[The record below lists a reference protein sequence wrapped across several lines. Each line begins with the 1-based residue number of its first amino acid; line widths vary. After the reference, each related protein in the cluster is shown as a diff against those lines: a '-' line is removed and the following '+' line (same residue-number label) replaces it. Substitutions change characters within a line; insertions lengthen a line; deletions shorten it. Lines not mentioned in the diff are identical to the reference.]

1 METSD
6 TDPMQARGAESA
18 YLVGI
23 NLTTS
28 ALETLMEARTVN
40 NLPPAAPHDDAVR
53 CLLAIELSKK
63 SWIVAVNTPLSDKI
77 SRYTLEA
84 CDWKGLL
91 DLCERI
97 RTRVAREMKKPVE
110 IISCY
115 EAGYDGFWLH
125 RLLEAHGIRSCV
137 IDPASLQV
145 DRRARRA
152 KTDRVDAERLLRS
165 LMAYLRGEPK
175 VWSVVRVPSVAEEDD
190 RRLHRERDR
199 LISERIQHVNRIKGL
214 LAIHGIYDYQ
224 PVRGDRMQRLEQ
236 LHTADGR
243 TLPPRLEAEI
253 LRELRRLEIVIGMIK
268 TIEAERDAFASAK
281 TETERRSAK
290 KIRDLAKIKSI
301 GPEFATTLVGEVFYR
316 SFDNRKQLASYVG
329 LTPAHFQSGSM
340 CRDQGIS
347 KAGNAKARTAMVE
360 LAWLWLR
367 HQPDR
372 PLSVWFRERA
382 GKLKGRIRRSTIV
395 AVGRQLLI
403 ALWRYLE
410 TGLVPKGTTLKV

>member
-1 METSD
+1 
-6 TDPMQARGAESA
+6 
-18 YLVGI
+18 
-23 NLTTS
+23 
-28 ALETLMEARTVN
+28 MEARTVN
-40 NLPPAAPHDDAVR
+40 NLPPAGTHDDAIYCV
-53 CLLAIELSKK
+53 LAMELSKK

-77 SRYTLEA
+77 SRHTLKP
-84 CDWKGLL
+84 CDGKELL

-97 RTRVAREMKKPVE
+97 RTRVARETKKRVE
-110 IISCY
+110 MVSCY

-125 RLLEAHGIRSCV
+125 RLLQAHDIRNHV

-190 RRLHRERDR
+190 RRLHRERGR
-199 LISERIQHVNRIKGL
+199 LINERIQHVNRIKGL

-224 PVRGDRMQRLEQ
+224 PLRRDRIQRLEQ

-253 LRELRRLEIVIGMIK
+253 LRELQRLEIVIGMIK
-268 TIEAERDAFASAK
+268 TIEAERDAIASAN
-281 TETERRSAK
+281 TETERGSAK
-290 KIRDLAKIKSI
+290 KIQHLAKIKSI

-329 LTPAHFQSGSM
+329 LTPAHFQSGAMSL
-340 CRDQGIS
+340 DQGIS
-347 KAGNAKARTAMVE
+347 KAGNAKARTVMIE
-360 LAWLWLR
+360 LVWLWLR
-367 HQPDR
+367 HQPDSDLR
-372 PLSVWFRERA
+372 VWFRDRV
-382 GKLKGRIRRSTIV
+382 GKLKGRIRRITIV
-395 AVGRQLLI
+395 AVARKLLI

-410 TGLVPKGTTLKV
+410 TGLVPKGAALKV

>member
-1 METSD
+1 
-6 TDPMQARGAESA
+6 
-18 YLVGI
+18 
-23 NLTTS
+23 
-28 ALETLMEARTVN
+28 MEARTVN
-40 NLPPAAPHDDAVR
+40 NLPPAGTHDDAICCV
-53 CLLAIELSKK
+53 LAIELSKK

-77 SRYTLEA
+77 SRHTLKPSDGKE
-84 CDWKGLL
+84 LL

-97 RTRVAREMKKPVE
+97 RTRVAKETTKRVEMV
-110 IISCY
+110 SCY

-125 RLLEAHGIRSCV
+125 RLLQAHDIRNHV

-190 RRLHRERDR
+190 RRLHRERGR
-199 LISERIQHVNRIKGL
+199 LINERIQHVNRIKGL

-224 PVRGDRMQRLEQ
+224 PLRRDRIQRLQQ

-253 LRELRRLEIVIGMIK
+253 LRELQRLEIVIGMIK
-268 TIEAERDAFASAK
+268 TIEAERDAIASAN
-281 TETERRSAK
+281 TETERGSVK
-290 KIRDLAKIKSI
+290 KIQHLAKIKSI

-329 LTPAHFQSGSM
+329 LTPAHFQSGAMS
-340 CRDQGIS
+340 RDQGIS
-347 KAGNAKARTAMVE
+347 KAGNAKARTVMIE

-367 HQPDR
+367 HQPDSD
-372 PLSVWFRERA
+372 LSVWFRDRV
-382 GKLKGRIRRSTIV
+382 GKLKGRIRRITIV
-395 AVGRQLLI
+395 AVARKLLI

-410 TGLVPKGTTLKV
+410 TGLVPKGAALKVCD

>member
-1 METSD
+1 
-6 TDPMQARGAESA
+6 
-18 YLVGI
+18 
-23 NLTTS
+23 
-28 ALETLMEARTVN
+28 MEARTVN
-40 NLPPAAPHDDAVR
+40 NLPPAGTHDDAICCV
-53 CLLAIELSKK
+53 LAIELSKK

-77 SRYTLEA
+77 SRHTLKPSDGKE
-84 CDWKGLL
+84 LL

-97 RTRVAREMKKPVE
+97 RTRVAKETKKRVEMV
-110 IISCY
+110 SCY

-125 RLLEAHGIRSCV
+125 RLLQAHDIRNHV

-190 RRLHRERDR
+190 RRLHRERGR
-199 LISERIQHVNRIKGL
+199 LINERIQHVNRIEGL

-224 PVRGDRMQRLEQ
+224 PLRRDRIQRLEQ

-253 LRELRRLEIVIGMIK
+253 LRELQRLEIVIGMIK
-268 TIEAERDAFASAK
+268 TIEAERDAIASAN
-281 TETERRSAK
+281 TETERGSVK
-290 KIRDLAKIKSI
+290 KIQHLAKIKSI

-329 LTPAHFQSGSM
+329 LTPVHFQSGAMS
-340 CRDQGIS
+340 RDQGIS
-347 KAGNAKARTAMVE
+347 KAGNAKARTVMIE

-367 HQPDR
+367 HQPDSD
-372 PLSVWFRERA
+372 LSVWFRDRV
-382 GKLKGRIRRSTIV
+382 GKLKGRIRRITIV
-395 AVGRQLLI
+395 AVARKLLI

-410 TGLVPKGTTLKV
+410 TGLVPKGAALKVCD

>member
-1 METSD
+1 
-6 TDPMQARGAESA
+6 
-18 YLVGI
+18 
-23 NLTTS
+23 
-28 ALETLMEARTVN
+28 MEAQVVN
-40 NLPPAAPHDDAVR
+40 APSVASHDETVR

-77 SRYTLEA
+77 SRYTLKP
-84 CDWKGLL
+84 CDGKELL

-97 RTRVAREMKKPVE
+97 RTRVARETGKRVE
-110 IISCY
+110 IVSCY

-125 RLLEAHGIRSCV
+125 RLLEAHGIRNYV

-145 DRRARRA
+145 NRRARQA
-152 KTDRVDAERLLRS
+152 KTDHIDTERMLRS

-199 LISERIQHVNRIKGL
+199 LINERIQHVNRIKGL
-214 LAIHGIYDYQ
+214 LAIHGIYNYE
-224 PVRGDRMQRLEQ
+224 PLRRDRMQRLER

-243 TLPPRLEAEI
+243 TLPPRLKAEI
-253 LRELRRLEIVIGMIK
+253 LRELQRLELVLGMIK
-268 TIEAERDAFASAK
+268 TIETERDAIAAAK
-281 TETERRSAK
+281 TEAVHSRTK
-290 KIRDLAKIKSI
+290 KIQGLAKIKSI

-329 LTPAHFQSGSM
+329 LTPAHFQSGPS

-347 KAGNAKARTAMVE
+347 KAGNPKARTVMIE

-367 HQPDR
+367 YQPDSS
-372 PLSVWFRERA
+372 LSVWFRDRV
-382 GKLKGRIRRSTIV
+382 GKLKGRIRRITIV
-395 AVGRQLLI
+395 AVARKLLI

-410 TGLVPKGTTLKV
+410 TGLVPERAILKM

>member
-1 METSD
+1 M
-6 TDPMQARGAESA
+6 
-18 YLVGI
+18 
-23 NLTTS
+23 
-28 ALETLMEARTVN
+28 MEARTVS
-40 NLPPAAPHDDAVR
+40 NLPPAAPYDDAVR

-77 SRYTLEA
+77 SRHTLEP
-84 CDWKGLL
+84 CDGKELL

-97 RTRVAREMKKPVE
+97 RTRVARETKKHVE
-110 IISCY
+110 VVSCY

-125 RLLEAHGIRSCV
+125 RLLEAQGICNYV

-214 LAIHGIYDYQ
+214 LAIHGIYDYE
-224 PVRGDRMQRLEQ
+224 PLRRDRMQRLEQ

-243 TLPPRLEAEI
+243 RLPPRLKAEI
-253 LRELRRLEIVIGMIK
+253 LRELQRLELVIGMIK
-268 TIEAERDAFASAK
+268 TIEAERDAIASAK
-281 TETERRSAK
+281 TEAAHGSEK
-290 KIRDLAKIKSI
+290 KIQHLAKIKCI

-329 LTPAHFQSGSM
+329 LTPAHFQSGAT

-347 KAGNAKARTAMVE
+347 KAGNGMARTVMIE

-367 HQPDR
+367 HQPDS
-372 PLSVWFRERA
+372 PLSIWFRERV
-382 GKLKGRIRRSTIV
+382 GSVKGRIRRITIV
-395 AVGRQLLI
+395 AMARKLLI

-410 TGLVPKGTTLKV
+410 TGMVPTGAVLKA

>member
-1 METSD
+1 
-6 TDPMQARGAESA
+6 
-18 YLVGI
+18 
-23 NLTTS
+23 
-28 ALETLMEARTVN
+28 MEARTVN
-40 NLPPAAPHDDAVR
+40 NLPPAGTHDDAICCV
-53 CLLAIELSKK
+53 LAIELSKK
-63 SWIVAVNTPLSDKI
+63 SWIVAVNTPLLDKI
-77 SRYTLEA
+77 SRHTLKPGDGKE
-84 CDWKGLL
+84 LL

-97 RTRVAREMKKPVE
+97 RTRVARETKKRVE
-110 IISCY
+110 MVSCY

-125 RLLEAHGIRSCV
+125 RLLEAHDVRNHV

-190 RRLHRERDR
+190 RRLHRERGR
-199 LISERIQHVNRIKGL
+199 LINERIQHVNRIKGL

-224 PVRGDRMQRLEQ
+224 PLRRDRTQRLER
-236 LHTADGR
+236 LRTADGR

-253 LRELRRLEIVIGMIK
+253 LRELQRLELVIGMIK
-268 TIEAERDAFASAK
+268 TIEAERDAIASAN
-281 TETERRSAK
+281 TETERRGAK
-290 KIRDLAKIKSI
+290 KVQHLAKIKSI

-329 LTPAHFQSGSM
+329 LTPAHFQSGAM

-347 KAGNAKARTAMVE
+347 KAGNAKARTVMIE

-367 HQPDR
+367 HQPDS
-372 PLSVWFRERA
+372 PLSVWFRDRV
-382 GKLKGRIRRSTIV
+382 GKLKGRIRRIAIV
-395 AVGRQLLI
+395 AVARKLLI

-410 TGLVPKGTTLKV
+410 TGLVPEGAALKV

>member
-1 METSD
+1 
-6 TDPMQARGAESA
+6 
-18 YLVGI
+18 
-23 NLTTS
+23 
-28 ALETLMEARTVN
+28 MEARTIN
-40 NLPPAAPHDDAVR
+40 NMPPAAPHDDAVR

-125 RLLEAHGIRSCV
+125 RLLEAHGIRNYV

-152 KTDRVDAERLLRS
+152 KTDRVDVERLLRS
-165 LMAYLRGEPK
+165 LMAHLRGEPK
-175 VWSVVRVPSVAEEDD
+175 VWSVVRVPSVVEEDD

-199 LISERIQHVNRIKGL
+199 LINERIQHGNRIKGL
-214 LAIHGIYDYQ
+214 LAIHGIYEYQ
-224 PVRGDRMQRLEQ
+224 PLRRDRMQQLERLR
-236 LHTADGR
+236 TADGQ
-243 TLPPRLEAEI
+243 TLPPRLKAEI
-253 LRELRRLEIVIGMIK
+253 LRELQRLVLVIGMIK
-268 TIEAERDAFASAK
+268 TIEAERDAIASAK
-281 TETERRSAK
+281 TEAEHTSAK
-290 KIRDLAKIKSI
+290 KIQDLAKIKCI
-301 GPEFATTLVGEVFYR
+301 GPEFANSLVGEVFYR

-329 LTPAHFQSGSM
+329 LTPAHFQSGAMS
-340 CRDQGIS
+340 RDQGIS
-347 KAGNAKARTAMVE
+347 KAGNAKARTVMIE

-367 HQPDR
+367 HQPDS
-372 PLSVWFRERA
+372 PLSVWFRERV
-382 GKLKGRIRRSTIV
+382 GKLKGRIRRITIV
-395 AVGRQLLI
+395 AVARKLLI

-410 TGLVPKGTTLKV
+410 NGMVPEGAILKVK

>member
-1 METSD
+1 
-6 TDPMQARGAESA
+6 
-18 YLVGI
+18 
-23 NLTTS
+23 
-28 ALETLMEARTVN
+28 MEAQVVN
-40 NLPPAAPHDDAVR
+40 APSVASHDETVR

-77 SRYTLEA
+77 SRYTLKP
-84 CDWKGLL
+84 CDGKELL

-97 RTRVAREMKKPVE
+97 RTRVARETGKRVE
-110 IISCY
+110 IVSCY

-125 RLLEAHGIRSCV
+125 RLLEAHGIRNYV

-145 DRRARRA
+145 NRRARQA
-152 KTDRVDAERLLRS
+152 KTDHIDTERMLRS

-199 LISERIQHVNRIKGL
+199 LINERIQHVNRIKGL
-214 LAIHGIYDYQ
+214 LAIHGIYNYE
-224 PVRGDRMQRLEQ
+224 PLRRDRMQRLER

-243 TLPPRLEAEI
+243 TLPPRLKAEI
-253 LRELRRLEIVIGMIK
+253 LRELQRLELVLGMIK
-268 TIEAERDAFASAK
+268 TIETERDAIAAAK
-281 TETERRSAK
+281 TEAVHSRTK
-290 KIRDLAKIKSI
+290 KIQGLTKIKSI

-329 LTPAHFQSGSM
+329 LTPAHFQSGPS

-347 KAGNAKARTAMVE
+347 KAGNPKARTVMIE

-367 HQPDR
+367 YQPDSS
-372 PLSVWFRERA
+372 LSVWFRDRV
-382 GKLKGRIRRSTIV
+382 GKLKGRIRRITIV
-395 AVGRQLLI
+395 AVARKLLI

-410 TGLVPKGTTLKV
+410 TGLVPERAILKI

>member
-1 METSD
+1 
-6 TDPMQARGAESA
+6 
-18 YLVGI
+18 
-23 NLTTS
+23 
-28 ALETLMEARTVN
+28 MEARTVN
-40 NLPPAAPHDDAVR
+40 NLPPAGTHDDAICCV
-53 CLLAIELSKK
+53 LAIELSKK

-77 SRYTLEA
+77 SRHTLKPSDGKE
-84 CDWKGLL
+84 LL

-97 RTRVAREMKKPVE
+97 RTRVAKETTKRVEMV
-110 IISCY
+110 SCY

-125 RLLEAHGIRSCV
+125 RLLQAHDIRNHV

-190 RRLHRERDR
+190 RRLHRERGR
-199 LISERIQHVNRIKGL
+199 LINERIQHVNRIKGL

-224 PVRGDRMQRLEQ
+224 PLRRDRIQRLEQ

-253 LRELRRLEIVIGMIK
+253 LRELQRLEIVIGMIK
-268 TIEAERDAFASAK
+268 TIEAERDAIASAN
-281 TETERRSAK
+281 TETERGSVK
-290 KIRDLAKIKSI
+290 KIQHLAKIKSI

-329 LTPAHFQSGSM
+329 LTPAHFQSGAMS
-340 CRDQGIS
+340 RDQGIS
-347 KAGNAKARTAMVE
+347 KAGNAKARTVMIE

-367 HQPDR
+367 HQPDSD
-372 PLSVWFRERA
+372 LSVWFRDRV
-382 GKLKGRIRRSTIV
+382 GKLKGRIRQITIV
-395 AVGRQLLI
+395 AVARKLLI

-410 TGLVPKGTTLKV
+410 TGLVPKGAILKA

>member
-1 METSD
+1 MD
-6 TDPMQARGAESA
+6 
-18 YLVGI
+18 
-23 NLTTS
+23 
-28 ALETLMEARTVN
+28 ARTVN

-77 SRYTLEA
+77 SSYTLES

-125 RLLEAHGIRSCV
+125 RLLEAHGIRNYV

-152 KTDRVDAERLLRS
+152 KTDGVDVERMLRS
-165 LMAYLRGEPK
+165 LLAYLRGEPK

-190 RRLHRERDR
+190 RRLHRERGR

-214 LAIHGIYDYQ
+214 LAIHGIYDYE
-224 PVRGDRMQRLEQ
+224 PLRRDRMQQLERLR
-236 LHTADGR
+236 TADGQ
-243 TLPPRLEAEI
+243 TLPARLEAEI
-253 LRELRRLEIVIGMIK
+253 LRELQRLELVVGMIK
-268 TIEAERDAFASAK
+268 TIEAERDAIASAK
-281 TETERRSAK
+281 IETEHGSAR
-290 KIRDLAKIKSI
+290 KIQDLAKIKSI
-301 GPEFATTLVGEVFYR
+301 GPEFATSLVGEVFYR

-329 LTPAHFQSGSM
+329 LTPAHFQSGAMS
-340 CRDQGIS
+340 RDQGIS
-347 KAGNAKARTAMVE
+347 KSGNAKARRVMVE
-360 LAWLWLR
+360 LAWLWFA
-367 HQPDR
+367 
-372 PLSVWFRERA
+372 V
-382 GKLKGRIRRSTIV
+382 ST
-395 AVGRQLLI
+395 GQLH
-403 ALWRYLE
+403 E
-410 TGLVPKGTTLKV
+410 CLVPRTCWQTQGPHPADYDRRCRTQAADCALALSRDRSGA